1 MLLLITNSLLFYILW
16 SSSNAMSINLS
27 KFPHTA
33 KVWTAEQRIHY
44 FPWKIYFRYL
54 SSFSKSITEDV
65 KTPVIIQRYMH
76 NCIQIFRYIYLF
88 ANSTSLYKIFHMQGD
103 QFFLNP
109 SSYFPYSSNSIYEL
123 DPIFTVRDIQIKRRF
138 PYQSIVVIT
147 RELTKLERR
156 KKTEAKTEYYE
167 GMPRVDRRRWE

>member
-16 SSSNAMSINLS
+16 SSSNTRSINLS

-33 KVWTAEQRIHY
+33 KVWTAEQHIHY

-109 SSYFPYSSNSIYEL
+109 SSYFPYSSNSFKSNIHSSRYTDKEKISL
-123 DPIFTVRDIQIKRRF
+123 
-138 PYQSIVVIT
+138 S
-147 RELTKLERR
+147 
-156 KKTEAKTEYYE
+156 
-167 GMPRVDRRRWE
+167 VDRSGNRRINETRKEEKD